1 MKFYIHYFILDNII
15 LFKTK
20 YKIYK
25 YFFLFKFE
33 IKNVIFYLINY

>member
-25 YFFLFKFE
+25 YFFLFKFLNDKKY
-33 IKNVIFYLINY
+33 II